1 MSIDIIE
8 KEPEFQEEKF
18 EKEDDLDYSAM
29 ILSFS
34 DFFHKIE
41 LLDIYTGEENIPFEE
56 MESEYKEM
64 LEAEF
69 L

>member
-1 MSIDIIE
+1 MSLEIIE
-8 KEPEFQEEKF
+8 KDSHILDEKIIL
-18 EKEDDLDYSAM
+18 DDFDYSEVVT
-29 ILSFS
+29 SFS

-56 MESEYKEM
+56 RAPEFKEI
-64 LEAEF
+64 LKAEF